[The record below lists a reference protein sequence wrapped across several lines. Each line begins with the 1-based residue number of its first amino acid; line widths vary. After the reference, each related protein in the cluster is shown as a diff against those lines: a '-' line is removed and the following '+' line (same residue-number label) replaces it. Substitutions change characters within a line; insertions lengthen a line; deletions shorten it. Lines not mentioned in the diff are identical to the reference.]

1 MEYTKYCRL
10 TPFKWITQTGQ
21 VVAVFTLLVDSFLF
35 VKHWMMNSTFSL
47 IVKLLIILDLPLLIF
62 IKTKY
67 THFNQLYSLEKLKI
81 ILNPDKEI
89 LPSVFN
95 FIKRPLEARIWG
107 SCWSN
112 HIKNNIVFIKQWQ
125 LYLFIHTLSV

>member
-1 MEYTKYCRL
+1 M
-10 TPFKWITQTGQ
+10 
-21 VVAVFTLLVDSFLF
+21 AVFTLLVDSFLF

-95 FIKRPLEARIWG
+95 FIKRPLEARI
-107 SCWSN
+107 
-112 HIKNNIVFIKQWQ
+112 
-125 LYLFIHTLSV
+125 

>member
-1 MEYTKYCRL
+1 M
-10 TPFKWITQTGQ
+10 
-21 VVAVFTLLVDSFLF
+21 AVFTLLVDSFLF

-67 THFNQLYSLEKLKI
+67 THFNQLDSLEKLKI

-95 FIKRPLEARIWG
+95 FIKRPLEARI
-107 SCWSN
+107 
-112 HIKNNIVFIKQWQ
+112 
-125 LYLFIHTLSV
+125 